1 MESETVRRN
10 VGVRKPF
17 NFQMFKWSTFS
28 TFQIFIFLYY
38 HLSIHPCGH
47 TCIHPYMHASIYTYI
62 QCLYIYTCIYIYIFI
77 YISTSPLHTSMYPYM
92 NISIHAYIHIS
103 IYIYICIYYP
113 YTYVSTFLIS
123 AREHARVADAT
134 PLSSVQLSCGACGPR
149 RSAAC
154 PHRPNKTTCPSAGF
168 PSWMEI

>member
-1 MESETVRRN
+1 LQA
-10 VGVRKPF
+10 
-17 NFQMFKWSTFS
+17 FQLSKCLNGQHFQLFKFS
-28 TFQIFIFLYY
+28 YFYITIYQY
-38 HLSIHPCGH
+38 IHVDIHAYIH
-47 TCIHPYMHASIYTYI
+47 TCIHPYIHISNV
-62 QCLYIYTCIYIYIFI
+62 YIYTHIYIYIFI
-77 YISTSPLHTSMYPYM
+77 YILVCTSPLHTSIYPYM
-92 NISIHAYIHIS
+92 IISIHAYIHIS

-154 PHRPNKTTCPSAGF
+154 PQRPNKTSCPSAGLASF
-168 PSWMEI
+168 LEI